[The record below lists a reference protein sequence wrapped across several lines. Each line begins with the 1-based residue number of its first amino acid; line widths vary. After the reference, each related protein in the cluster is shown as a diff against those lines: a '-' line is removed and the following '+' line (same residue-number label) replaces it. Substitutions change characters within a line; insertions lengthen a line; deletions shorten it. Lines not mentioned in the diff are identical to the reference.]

1 MLSNAQALIVGV
13 IGGHIISPDEIFA
26 ELDDGEVT
34 VEMERLI
41 EK

>member
-1 MLSNAQALIVGV
+1 MNKAKELIVGV
-13 IGGHIISPDEIFA
+13 IGGHIISPDELFT
-26 ELDDGEVT
+26 ELDDREVT